1 MYTRDLLEEIT
12 GKDKEGRSS
21 RDQAETSDL
30 TLRKKRVEKRIKAKE
45 CQQ

>member
-1 MYTRDLLEEIT
+1 MYTRDLLEETT

-21 RDQAETSDL
+21 REQAETSDL
-30 TLRKKRVEKRIKAKE
+30 NLRKKRVGKRIKAKE